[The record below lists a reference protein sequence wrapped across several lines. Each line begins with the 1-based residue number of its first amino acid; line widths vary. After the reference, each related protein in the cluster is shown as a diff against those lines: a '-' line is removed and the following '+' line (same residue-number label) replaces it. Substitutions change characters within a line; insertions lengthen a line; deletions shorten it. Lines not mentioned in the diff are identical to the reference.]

1 MGRQF
6 TIGVQSEQV
15 EVKPTRTYSVGMS
28 RNYNVGSEDVK
39 VTRKYAYKID
49 TSTTPPKKIRVE
61 VE

>member
-1 MGRQF
+1 MGRTF

-15 EVKPTRTYSVGMS
+15 EVKPTRTYSVD
-28 RNYNVGSEDVK
+28 NILVETQPDVK